1 VAGRPR
7 RAAGRAE
14 VEKIA
19 DQPHVVQESVSE
31 FLLKF
36 AAALAVVMLVSFLSL
51 GFRAGIIVAVS
62 VPLTLA
68 IVVSVMLA
76 WGTELE
82 RITLG
87 ALILS
92 LGLWWTTPSSPSRPW
107 R

>member
-1 VAGRPR
+1 MGLS
-7 RAAGRAE
+7 
-14 VEKIA
+14 VEQIA
-19 DQPHVVQESVSE
+19 DRPKVVGESVSE

-36 AAALAVVMLVSFLSL
+36 AAALAVVMLVSFLPL
-51 GFRAGIIVAVS
+51 GFRAGVVVALS

-68 IVVSVMLA
+68 VVFLVMLA
-76 WGTELE
+76 WGMELE

-92 LGLWWTTPSSPSRPW
+92 LGRWWTTRSSPSRLW